1 MKKFFLAFTIISLIF
16 ATTII
21 KNSTKKL
28 DRKIFET
35 NENIVVLKDK
45 YELLLLDYN
54 YLSSPSKL
62 MEYQNTYFDQN
73 LIERNI
79 KNFGFIKLNNNKLIL
94 TDIKNNEQ

>member
-28 DRKIFET
+28 DTKIFET
-35 NENIVVLKDK
+35 KENIVVLKDK
-45 YELLLLDYN
+45 YELLLLDYS

-73 LIERNI
+73 LIETNI
-79 KNFGFIKLNNNKLIL
+79 KNFGFIKLNKNELIL
-94 TDIKNNEQ
+94 IDIKNNEQ

>member
-45 YELLLLDYN
+45 YELLLLDYS

>member
-45 YELLLLDYN
+45 YELLLLD
-54 YLSSPSKL
+54 
-62 MEYQNTYFDQN
+62 
-73 LIERNI
+73 
-79 KNFGFIKLNNNKLIL
+79 
-94 TDIKNNEQ
+94 